1 MTSLP
6 KTRTSST
13 SAAHAATGSMSTTV
27 DPLPRHLIRQLVE
40 VALAEDLGLAGD
52 ITTDAT
58 ISPQATARAVVAA
71 RTAGVVS
78 GLEAA
83 AVTFAALD
91 ERVVFTPHV
100 CDATTVAAGRA
111 IASVEGPARAI
122 LSGERVAL
130 NVLGRLCGIATLT
143 RRYVDAVA
151 GTSAAIA
158 DTRKTTPGLRAFE
171 KYAVRCGGGV
181 NHRIGLFDAVLIK
194 DNHIVAAGG
203 IEAAVRAA
211 RRRAGHLVKIE
222 VEVDTLNQL
231 DTVLALQ
238 GDAPVD
244 AVLLDNMTPS
254 QLKIAVDKV
263 RASLAAKGGRIAT
276 EASGGVSLS
285 TVRAIAETGVDLIS
299 VGALTHSAPV
309 LDLGLDFEI

>member
-1 MTSLP
+1 MTNLRKSE
-6 KTRTSST
+6 TIST
-13 SAAHAATGSMSTTV
+13 AATGAATLVVTMPV
-27 DPLPRHLIRQLVE
+27 DPLPRHLIRRLVE

-58 ISPQATARAVVAA
+58 IPAQATARAVVAA
-71 RTAGVVS
+71 RSAGVVS

-83 AVTFAALD
+83 AATFAALD
-91 ERVVFTPHV
+91 DRVVFRPLV
-100 CDATTVAAGRA
+100 PDAATVLAGRA
-111 IASVEGPARAI
+111 IASIEGPARAI
-122 LSGERVAL
+122 LTGERVAL
-130 NVLGRLCGIATLT
+130 NIMGRLCGIATLT

-151 GTSAAIA
+151 GTEAAIA

-211 RRRAGHLVKIE
+211 RHRAGHLVKIE
-222 VEVDTLNQL
+222 VEVDTLDQL
-231 DTVLALQ
+231 DAVLALQ
-238 GDAPVD
+238 SDAPVD

-254 QLKIAVDKV
+254 QLIIAVDKV
-263 RASLAAKGGRIAT
+263 RASVATNGGRIAT

-299 VGALTHSAPV
+299 IGALTHSAPV
-309 LDLGLDFEI
+309 LDLGLDFEA